1 MSQQAYV
8 VVSTMG
14 SGGAF
19 LMAIVERIV
28 RPDEQVPLWTST
40 HNNAFSATMR
50 PGFDYDWIKAE
61 GGPISPDDFFRDL
74 IITIPDEQPVIIS
87 NNTLAWEAIYSRFP
101 DAKVLIVGFDMD
113 DLDEIA
119 KCHFWQL
126 HVDEYNT
133 QSKSNHDNIKTN
145 APYLFT
151 SPEGTR
157 PEDLTKS
164 EKEAMY
170 NMLKGLALLSGY
182 NLVTVPPEYEG
193 KAVVIKYKDLIYN
206 PDKVLD
212 TLSDITDSTITNFV
226 RTEYMNY
233 LEKHRVF
240 LESID

>member
-1 MSQQAYV
+1 
-8 VVSTMG
+8 
-14 SGGAF
+14 
-19 LMAIVERIV
+19 
-28 RPDEQVPLWTST
+28 
-40 HNNAFSATMR
+40 
-50 PGFDYDWIKAE
+50 
-61 GGPISPDDFFRDL
+61 
-74 IITIPDEQPVIIS
+74 
-87 NNTLAWEAIYSRFP
+87 
-101 DAKVLIVGFDMD
+101 MD